1 MASKQKPSC
10 AQRGPSQVVGFR
22 NPQPL
27 ARDVKAEAGKR
38 GLKLNRLF
46 AEMWE
51 LYRKQ
56 KLKKV
61 S

>member
-1 MASKQKPSC
+1 MASNQQPSR
-10 AQRGPSQVVGFR
+10 ASKDDSQVVGFR
-22 NPQPL
+22 IPQPL

-38 GLKLNRLF
+38 GLKLNQLF
-46 AEMWE
+46 AELWD

-56 KLKKV
+56 KPKKV

>member
-1 MASKQKPSC
+1 MASKQQPSG
-10 AQRGPSQVVGFR
+10 ASKDDSQVVGFR
-22 NPQPL
+22 IPQLL

-38 GLKLNRLF
+38 GLKLNQLF

-56 KLKKV
+56 KLKKA